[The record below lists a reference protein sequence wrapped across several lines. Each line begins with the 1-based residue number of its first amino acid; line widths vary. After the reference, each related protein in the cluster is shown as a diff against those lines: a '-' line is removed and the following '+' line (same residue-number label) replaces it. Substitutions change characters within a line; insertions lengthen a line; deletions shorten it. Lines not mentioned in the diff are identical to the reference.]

1 MVSSLAFASSSV
13 PLFIE
18 RFAHGNRC
26 SQRLPYHRSP
36 DLQSRTR
43 VYPRA
48 HAGHSH
54 SHTVKTGANA
64 LIESV
69 KFDAKGL
76 VSAVA
81 QQVDTNDVLMVAWM
95 NEEAIRAT
103 LKEGRAVYFSRSRQK
118 LWRKGEESGNVQHI
132 HEVLLD
138 CDGDCLLLKVD
149 QIGPACHTG
158 RLSCFYRAVQ
168 EDKPL
173 LETMEPLR
181 NPEEMYGE
189 KKKK

>member
-1 MVSSLAFASSSV
+1 M
-13 PLFIE
+13 
-18 RFAHGNRC
+18 
-26 SQRLPYHRSP
+26 
-36 DLQSRTR
+36 
-43 VYPRA
+43 
-48 HAGHSH
+48 
-54 SHTVKTGANA
+54 
-64 LIESV
+64 
-69 KFDAKGL
+69 
-76 VSAVA
+76 
-81 QQVDTNDVLMVAWM
+81 LMLAWM
-95 NEEAIRAT
+95 NEESIRTT

-118 LWRKGEESGNVQHI
+118 LWRKGEESGNVQKI

-189 KKKK
+189 KK

>member
-1 MVSSLAFASSSV
+1 VSYPTSPISPFVLDSRTILLDFLIPQYDGQLACF
-13 PLFIE
+13 
-18 RFAHGNRC
+18 
-26 SQRLPYHRSP
+26 RLILRSP
-36 DLQSRTR
+36 LYRALR
-43 VYPRA
+43 AREYPRA

-173 LETMEPLR
+173 LDR
-181 NPEEMYGE
+181 CVSGR
-189 KKKK
+189 